1 MLRTEEE
8 KKDDEEFENYYLNTM
23 PELTEEESKKAMEET
38 NKCADYIHKNGLT
51 PNLDSI
57 Y

>member
-1 MLRTEEE
+1 MLRTEE
-8 KKDDEEFENYYLNTM
+8 DDYFLDFYLNTM
-23 PELTEEESKKAMEET
+23 PELTEEESQKAMEEA
-38 NKCADYIHKNGLT
+38 NKCADYIRKNGLT